1 MRCPFCG
8 KIDSNVLESRVTESG
23 DGIRRR
29 RECIKCSKRFTTL
42 EKVKDSALWVIK
54 KDGRREQFDKEK
66 VRRGLVRALE
76 KRPIGIDKIEEALN
90 DIERELLRGESQEVK
105 SRDIGKAVLK
115 RLKKLDQIAWL
126 RFASV
131 YLEFEDLS
139 DFEKLIE
146 SKSKK

>member
-131 YLEFEDLS
+131 YLEFENIG

-146 SKSKK
+146 KSTK

>member
-1 MRCPFCG
+1 MKCPFCG
-8 KIDSNVLESRVTESG
+8 KIDSNVLESRVTECG

-29 RECIKCSKRFTTL
+29 RECSKCSKRFTTL

-66 VRRGLVRALE
+66 VKRGLVRALE

-90 DIERELLRGESQEVK
+90 DIERELLRGESQEVF

-131 YLEFEDLS
+131 YLEFENIG

-146 SKSKK
+146 KSTK